1 MMLITGTL
9 VLFAGIVLAPL
20 LAHENTEVTIGYRVA
35 FGASIVAFVGA
46 SYTFSL
52 QARNIGQWN
61 IVRVSQPVLSLI
73 VIIILWRLRILS
85 LVSALV
91 ALSATMLIQLCWA
104 YRCCRVSGLAP
115 GHARRELVRPLSR
128 YGVAQIAALTPATLN
143 AQLDQLILSQSVPS
157 ADLGRYAIAV
167 SLTLLPIPVVSAIG
181 NVAFPRLA
189 ASGRDGTNSYRVQR
203 LAVISSAV
211 LAAGLLC
218 PLALVAYWVV
228 PLVFGGAYSG
238 VVPLLWI
245 MTPGAVCLAC
255 NQVVGDL
262 LRGRKLPIV
271 VARAEGVAVVFT
283 VVLLFALL
291 PFIGVY
297 SAAIASTVAY
307 AVALFV
313 MLRHVRAPSRDH
325 SKDRRVARHRAR
337 MES

>member
-1 MMLITGTL
+1 M
-9 VLFAGIVLAPL
+9 APL
-20 LAHENTEVTIGYRVA
+20 LAHGSAEVTVGYRVA
-35 FGASIVAFVGA
+35 FGTSIIAFVGA

-73 VIIILWRLRILS
+73 AIIILWRLRLLS
-85 LVSALV
+85 LVSALM
-91 ALSATMLIQLCWA
+91 ALSVTMLIQLGWA
-104 YRCCRVSGLAP
+104 YRCCRTSGLAP
-115 GHARRELVRPLSR
+115 GRMRAEFVRPLSR
-128 YGVAQIAALTPATLN
+128 YGLAQIAALTPATLN

-189 ASGRDGTNSYRVQR
+189 ASGTDGTNSYQLQR
-203 LAVISSAV
+203 LAVISSAA

-218 PLALVAYWVV
+218 PLALVAYWAV
-228 PLVFGGAYSG
+228 PLVFGTAYNG

-245 MTPGAVCLAC
+245 MTPGAICLAC

-313 MLRHVRAPSRDH
+313 MLRHLRGPYRAH
-325 SKDRRVARHRAR
+325 GKDRRAAHGRPR